1 MFYIGYKE
9 RFAKV
14 AIMKQLKPF
23 TKISLGLL
31 TMGTI
36 LSLIGYLAGGWTNM
50 KNIGENYFQPQTAS
64 FTDIRSIEVNE
75 RLSIMPSPDNQFH
88 LHYYRN
94 QHKGIDLLSHQVQD
108 GKLTISSAF
117 QGIVTYDGLLEPI
130 LHLVNDQNVAYYQP
144 VLQVPKN
151 STIETLSGSLQGDL
165 YLDKVTIQNLELT
178 AEDGDMLIENSQ
190 LSFAHLSHLNGEV
203 AINQSTLTSP
213 ADITDTFGSILTVED
228 GDFKAENLKLE
239 GRHNISNYNGSI
251 DISLH
256 PKTKTDIHIDASQN
270 NLGIDLPTYSNPQAT
285 NYLSISTLDGELN
298 IQ

>member
-1 MFYIGYKE
+1 
-9 RFAKV
+9 
-14 AIMKQLKPF
+14 MKQLKLF
-23 TKISLGLL
+23 TKISLSLL
-31 TMGTI
+31 TLGTI

-50 KNIGENYFQPQTAS
+50 KTIAENYFQPQTAS

-94 QHKGIDLLSHQVQD
+94 QHKDIDLLNHQVQD

-117 QGIVTYDGLLEPI
+117 KGIVSYDGLLEPI

-178 AEDGDMLIENSQ
+178 AEDGDILIENSHIS
-190 LSFAHLSHLNGEV
+190 LSSLLHINGEV

-256 PKTKTDIHIDASQN
+256 PKTKTDIHIDARQN

-285 NYLSISTLDGELN
+285 NYLYISTLDGELS
-298 IQ
+298 IR

>member
-1 MFYIGYKE
+1 
-9 RFAKV
+9 
-14 AIMKQLKPF
+14 MKQIKPF
-23 TKISLGLL
+23 TKISLSLFTL
-31 TMGTI
+31 GTI

-50 KNIGENYFQPQTAS
+50 KTVAENYFQPQTAS
-64 FTDIRSIEVNE
+64 FSNIRAIEVDE
-75 RLSIMPSPDNQFH
+75 KLSIMPSPDKQFH

-108 GKLTISSAF
+108 GKLTISSAY

-130 LHLVNDQNVAYYQP
+130 LNLVNYQNVAYYQP

-151 STIETLSGSLQGDL
+151 STIESLTGNLQGDL
-165 YLDKVTIQNLELT
+165 YLDKVTIQNLNLT

-190 LSFAHLSHLNGEV
+190 LSFAHLSRLNGEV
-203 AINQSTLTSP
+203 AINHSTLISP
-213 ADITDTFGSILTVED
+213 ADITDTVGSILTVED
-228 GDFKAENLKLE
+228 GDFRAENLKLE

-256 PKTKTDIHIDASQN
+256 PQTKTDIHIDASQN

-285 NYLSISTLDGELN
+285 NYLHISTLDGELN

>member
-1 MFYIGYKE
+1 
-9 RFAKV
+9 
-14 AIMKQLKPF
+14 MKQLKPF
-23 TKISLGLL
+23 TKISLSLLGL
-31 TMGTI
+31 GAI
-36 LSLIGYLAGGWTNM
+36 LSLIGYFAGGWTNM

-75 RLSIMPSPDNQFH
+75 KLSIMPSPDNQFH

-108 GKLTISSAF
+108 GKLTISSAY

-130 LHLVNDQNVAYYQP
+130 LHLVNDQNIAYYQP
-144 VLQVPKN
+144 VLQIPKN
-151 STIETLSGSLQGDL
+151 STIETLSGNLQGDL

-178 AEDGDMLIENSQ
+178 AEDGDMLIENSHIS
-190 LSFAHLSHLNGEV
+190 LSRLLHINGEV
-203 AINQSTLTSP
+203 TIKQSTLTSP

-228 GDFKAENLKLE
+228 GDFRAENLKLE

-256 PKTKTDIHIDASQN
+256 PQTKTDIHIDASQN

-285 NYLSISTLDGELN
+285 NYLHISTLDGELN

>member
-1 MFYIGYKE
+1 
-9 RFAKV
+9 
-14 AIMKQLKPF
+14 MKQLKPF
-23 TKISLGLL
+23 TKISLSLLGL
-31 TMGTI
+31 GAI
-36 LSLIGYLAGGWTNM
+36 LSLIGYFAGGWTNM
-50 KNIGENYFQPQTAS
+50 KLVAENYFQPQTAS

-75 RLSIMPSPDNQFH
+75 KLSIMPSPDNQFH

-108 GKLTISSAF
+108 GKLTISSAY

-130 LHLVNDQNVAYYQP
+130 LHLVNDQNIAYYQP
-144 VLQVPKN
+144 VLQIPKN
-151 STIETLSGSLQGDL
+151 STIETLSGNLQGDL

-178 AEDGDMLIENSQ
+178 AEDGDILIENSHIS
-190 LSFAHLSHLNGEV
+190 LSRLLHINGEV
-203 AINQSTLTSP
+203 TIKQSTLTSP

-285 NYLSISTLDGELN
+285 NYLNISTLDGELS
-298 IQ
+298 IR

>member
-1 MFYIGYKE
+1 
-9 RFAKV
+9 
-14 AIMKQLKPF
+14 MKQLKPF
-23 TKISLGLL
+23 TKISLSLLGL
-31 TMGTI
+31 GAI

-50 KNIGENYFQPQTAS
+50 KTVAENYFQPQTAS

-75 RLSIMPSPDNQFH
+75 KLSIMPSPDNQFH

-94 QHKGIDLLSHQVQD
+94 QHKGINLLSHQVQD
-108 GKLTISSAF
+108 GKLTISSAY

-130 LHLVNDQNVAYYQP
+130 LNLVNNQNIAYYQP

-151 STIETLSGSLQGDL
+151 STIETLSGNLQGDL

-203 AINQSTLTSP
+203 AINHSTLISP
-213 ADITDTFGSILTVED
+213 ADITDTVGSILTVED
-228 GDFKAENLKLE
+228 GDFRAENLKLE
-239 GRHNISNYNGSI
+239 GKHDISNYDGSI

-285 NYLSISTLDGELN
+285 NYLHISTLDGELN

>member
-1 MFYIGYKE
+1 MRK
-9 RFAKV
+9 
-14 AIMKQLKPF
+14 LKPF
-23 TKISLGLL
+23 TRISLILL
-31 TMGTI
+31 TLGTI
-36 LSLIGYLAGGWTNM
+36 LSLIGFLGGGWKSM
-50 KNIGENYFQPQTAS
+50 KTVSENYYQPQTVS
-64 FTDIRSIEVNE
+64 FSDIRAIEVNE

-94 QHKGIDLLSHQVQD
+94 QHKDIDLLSHQVQD
-108 GKLTISSAF
+108 GKLTISSAY

-130 LHLVNDQNVAYYQP
+130 LNLVNDQNVAYYQP

-151 STIETLSGSLQGDL
+151 STIETLSGTLQGDL

-178 AEDGDMLIENSQ
+178 AEDGDILIENSHIS
-190 LSFAHLSHLNGEV
+190 LSRLLHINGEV
-203 AINQSTLTSP
+203 TIKQSTLISP

-285 NYLSISTLDGELN
+285 NYLYISTLDGELT
-298 IQ
+298 IR

>member
-1 MFYIGYKE
+1 MKE
-9 RFAKV
+9 
-14 AIMKQLKPF
+14 LKPF
-23 TKISLGLL
+23 TKISLSLL
-31 TMGTI
+31 SLGAI

-50 KNIGENYFQPQTAS
+50 KLVAENYFQPQTAS

-75 RLSIMPSPDNQFH
+75 KLSIMPSPDNQFH

-94 QHKGIDLLSHQVQD
+94 QHKGINLLSHQVQD
-108 GKLTISSAF
+108 GKLTISSAY

-130 LHLVNDQNVAYYQP
+130 LNLVNNQNIAYYQP

-151 STIETLSGSLQGDL
+151 STIETLSGSIQGDV
-165 YLDKVTIQNLELT
+165 YLDKVTIQDFQLFVEN
-178 AEDGDMLIENSQ
+178 GDMLIENSHIS
-190 LSFAHLSHLNGEV
+190 LIRLLHINGEV

-213 ADITDTFGSILTVED
+213 ADITDTTGSILTVED

-256 PKTKTDIHIDASQN
+256 PKTKTDIHIDAGQN
-270 NLGIDLPTYSNPQAT
+270 NLRIDLPTYSNPQAT
-285 NYLSISTLDGELN
+285 NYLYISTLDGELN
-298 IQ
+298 IR

>member
-1 MFYIGYKE
+1 
-9 RFAKV
+9 
-14 AIMKQLKPF
+14 MKQLKPF
-23 TKISLGLL
+23 TKISLSLL

-50 KNIGENYFQPQTAS
+50 KTVAENYFQPQTAS

-75 RLSIMPSPDNQFH
+75 KLSIMPSPDNQFH

-94 QHKGIDLLSHQVQD
+94 QHKGINLLSHQVQD
-108 GKLTISSAF
+108 GKLTISSAY

-130 LHLVNDQNVAYYQP
+130 LNLVNDQNIAYYQP
-144 VLQVPKN
+144 VLQIPKN
-151 STIETLSGSLQGDL
+151 STIESLTGNLQGDL
-165 YLDKVTIQNLELT
+165 YLDKVTIQNLNLT

-190 LSFAHLSHLNGEV
+190 LSFAHLSRLNGGV
-203 AINQSTLTSP
+203 AINHSTLISP
-213 ADITDTFGSILTVED
+213 ADITDTVGSILTVED

-285 NYLSISTLDGELN
+285 NYLHISTLDGELN